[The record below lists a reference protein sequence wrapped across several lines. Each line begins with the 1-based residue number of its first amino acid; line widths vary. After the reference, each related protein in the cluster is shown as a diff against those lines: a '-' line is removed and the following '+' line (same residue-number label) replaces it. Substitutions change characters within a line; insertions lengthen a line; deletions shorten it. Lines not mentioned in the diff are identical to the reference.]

1 MGGSQVSLQTAVVPV
16 ASFHLASDISFRV
29 ELLSERNLQTL
40 EDEPVRL
47 VSGDAEVLFAL
58 GLGSSASS
66 YRLGLPYRHE
76 QLLFC
81 PARPSSEL

>member
-1 MGGSQVSLQTAVVPV
+1 MGRSQVSLQTAVVPV
-16 ASFHLASDISFRV
+16 ASFCLASDISFRV
-29 ELLSERNLQTL
+29 ELLSECNLQTL
-40 EDEPVRL
+40 EDETVRL

-81 PARPSSEL
+81 PARPSSAL

>member
-16 ASFHLASDISFRV
+16 ASFRLASDISFRV